1 MISVHFT
8 GADFARTSISRHPAP
23 LVELKLSLM
32 MLRRRDND
40 VFFGRWRRHLR
51 TSLPATTRPLWDLV
65 SGYRGP
71 PFIDPVSVTVPAGLD
86 AIHATP
92 PGQIRD
98 DIERV
103 YAHRTSPPPPWLRDL
118 LRGDAGAWHLLRRA
132 LEDAYQAALARTWPA
147 VRDLH
152 RAEFTRYALTA
163 AGSGVSRA
171 LTALVPASQLTGPG
185 TWQLTAPYQRDIH
198 LDGRGLILVPTF
210 HWTGM
215 PLASDLPGQPVLL
228 AYPAGPGLPVLLPGG
243 RQDPLPAILG
253 QNPVP
258 GPAPARRRAHH
269 ERGSP
274 PGRDQPRLGVRAHH
288 RPACRGTHGN
298 PARRRQ
304 GPSPPDIA
312 GHAAGRL
319 GAPAREAAEPG
330 G

>member
-1 MISVHFT
+1 MIRVHFT

-32 MLRRRDND
+32 MLRRRDNE

-71 PFIDPVSVTVPAGLD
+71 PFIDPVSVTVPEGLD

-98 DIERV
+98 DVERV

-147 VRDLH
+147 MRDLH
-152 RAEFTRYALTA
+152 RAEFSRYALTA

-171 LTALVPASQLTGPG
+171 LTALIPASQLTDPG

-253 QNPVP
+253 QTRSRVLRLLADEHTT
-258 GPAPARRRAHH
+258 GEVARLAGISPASA
-269 ERGSP
+269 S
-274 PGRDQPRLGVRAHH
+274 
-288 RPACRGTHGN
+288 
-298 PARRRQ
+298 
-304 GPSPPDIA
+304 
-312 GHAAGRL
+312 GHITALRAAGLTATLRDGARARHRRTSL
-319 GAPAREAAEPG
+319 GTLLAG
-330 G
+330 